1 LILTIPS
8 EIGLLSDL
16 KHLDISLNGL
26 SGFVADEFYNLSSLK
41 YLDLSWQSNNY
52 YVNCTTSDGSV
63 VEPLY
68 QLGDPDND
76 YNIGLR
82 GKFLEEIGR
91 LRNLVHINLD
101 QNSFEGSILPYIE
114 DVEQLGKFKRLR
126 LQCLLLFIFPASLIS
141 C

>member
-1 LILTIPS
+1 
-8 EIGLLSDL
+8 LSNL
-16 KHLDISLNGL
+16 KHLDVSLNGF
-26 SGFVADEFYNLSSLK
+26 SGIVAGEFYNLSNLT
-41 YLDLSWQSNNY
+41 YLDLSWQSNNV
-52 YVNCTTSDGSV
+52 YVNCTTSNGIV

-101 QNSFEGSILPYIE
+101 QNSFEGSISPYIK
-114 DVEQLGKFKRLR
+114 DVEQLGKFKKLR
-126 LQCLLLFIFPASLIS
+126 LQCLLLFIFPGSLIS